1 MDSYPVTT
9 RNRKG
14 IIVAFVMIAA
24 AVGILLF
31 SPDRAIP
38 SQVLTPINSPASER
52 ILDSPLRA
60 VTQTAGNTPE
70 NAIIHPEGIAFG
82 TAPSP
87 KSEIEVL
94 HRLFRAYRE
103 EYRSFPTGEDN
114 AQFISAM
121 TGGNPRQIWYL
132 PRPHQRIDLQGR
144 LLDSWGTPYIFHA
157 ISRDYLEIR
166 SAGPDKEVY
175 SDDDLI
181 HPPARPPQK

>member
-1 MDSYPVTT
+1 MDSYPVTS
-9 RNRKG
+9 RNRKVL
-14 IIVAFVMIAA
+14 IVAFIMIAA
-24 AVGILLF
+24 AVGTLLYINHRQNPLPVT
-31 SPDRAIP
+31 SPI
-38 SQVLTPINSPASER
+38 SQVASSR
-52 ILDSPLRA
+52 APDVPQRA
-60 VTQTAGNTPE
+60 VTQTSGNTPE

-114 AQFISAM
+114 AQFIRAM
-121 TGGNPRQIWYL
+121 SGGNPRKIWYL
-132 PRPHQRIDLQGR
+132 PRPHQRIDPQGR

-166 SAGPDKEVY
+166 SAGPDKEIY
-175 SDDDLI
+175 NDDDLV
-181 HPPARPPQK
+181 HPPARPPQQ